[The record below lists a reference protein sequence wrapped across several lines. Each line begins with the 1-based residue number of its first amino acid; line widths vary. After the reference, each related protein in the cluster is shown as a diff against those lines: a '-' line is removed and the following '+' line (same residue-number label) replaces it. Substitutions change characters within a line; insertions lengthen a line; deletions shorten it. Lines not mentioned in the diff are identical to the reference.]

1 MPRRSLPPISRP
13 LQFGEMVAVRFRQF
27 RRAAEAMFGRTAV
40 AQFRRFRRAA
50 VAMFGRTVAVQFR
63 RFRRVGGAMFERR
76 GVDRSLRFRR
86 AVVDTSYSVIPGKRL
101 GPRGGHELP
110 WWAQLTTRC
119 GSVSF

>member
-50 VAMFGRTVAVQFR
+50 VAMFGRMA
-63 RFRRVGGAMFERR
+63 
-76 GVDRSLRFRR
+76 VDRSRRFRR